1 MRPPLAFLSPPLRSP
16 PRSLS
21 LPPSAVHLCNQAI
34 QQRCRPGGAQHPRLP
49 PDKTWSCRQLQAYLA
64 QRGQEG
70 AWGSVMVPGMK
81 AAVVR
86 AVRCSQGLV
95 RGRKGSFELY
105 GADFVFGEDF
115 RPWLLE
121 INASPTMA
129 GSTAVTGRLCAGVQR
144 DTLRVVIDR
153 REHPNCS
160 TGAFELIYKQVRG
173 GGGTRGGWA
182 WFWDQAL
189 CSVPPPQA
197 AVPTPPYLGLK
208 LAVEGCS
215 LRRPRCAHKP
225 PGTTASTRDPPGKPW
240 TPSCPPLH
248 PPPTAGG
255 AEDGAGAVG
264 PWGRGQRR
272 CQPSV
277 ALPLLGA
284 PGPILPPRGAP
295 PSRQGRARL
304 SPLPL
309 LPAAQPWG
317 GEKVQGGGRGDE
329 EEP

>member
-144 DTLRVVIDR
+144 DTLRVIIDR

-182 WFWDQAL
+182 RFWDRAL

-215 LRRPRCAHKP
+215 LRRPHCAHKP

-248 PPPTAGG
+248 PPPAAGG

-284 PGPILPPRGAP
+284 TGPILPPRGAP